1 MKRLRDPTGKQR
13 GDVTKF
19 ISQNKS
25 RQEFVPPIGK
35 YVDSSKAE
43 PLHSTNNA
51 WQHWF
56 SLALGIAMEYANER
70 NLKSATAVADF
81 PINYPLVSFL
91 NCVKETLKCGRLHK
105 TFLRRFSEKRKKG
118 VPFLHRIAG
127 LESKHFCWNC
137 AALIQELLKITH
149 FPKDLL

>member
-1 MKRLRDPTGKQR
+1 MATVGIQKRLEIAQKVETFMKLLRDPTGKQR

-56 SLALGIAMEYANER
+56 SLALGIAMEYANGR
-70 NLKSATAVADF
+70 NL
-81 PINYPLVSFL
+81 
-91 NCVKETLKCGRLHK
+91 
-105 TFLRRFSEKRKKG
+105 
-118 VPFLHRIAG
+118 
-127 LESKHFCWNC
+127 
-137 AALIQELLKITH
+137 
-149 FPKDLL
+149 